1 MTTIMPL
8 LLEVVVG
15 ATPCIPPSLVGDHAL
30 ERRKLLAW
38 VWCGL
43 GCRSRALFLSLAQA
57 RATTHLSFHGRG
69 YEKVMELVFF
79 YLILGYEKLMEMAIR
94 N

>member
-30 ERRKLLAW
+30 ERRK
-38 VWCGL
+38 VQE
-43 GCRSRALFLSLAQA
+43 RENFL
-57 RATTHLSFHGRG
+57 
-69 YEKVMELVFF
+69 K
-79 YLILGYEKLMEMAIR
+79 
-94 N
+94 